1 MSNQHAHIQS
11 LDFSPYKFPSIH
23 NLVDDG
29 YDTLEK
35 IAALDDAVILKY
47 RGVGKAALIS
57 LKALAKKRGVE
68 WTGKTSGPRPFG
80 PVLKLDHNSGHMNLR
95 DWFAGQALASFGERA
110 CFADQTA
117 EKAYRYADAML
128 AERMKE
134 PRPQPKEPKLN
145 YVN

>member
-1 MSNQHAHIQS
+1 MNEQHAHIQS
-11 LDFSPYKFPSIH
+11 LDFGPHKYPSIH
-23 NLVDDG
+23 NLVDAG

-47 RGVGKAALIS
+47 RGVGKVALMR
-57 LKALAKKRGVE
+57 LKELAKKRGVE

-95 DWFAGQALASFGERA
+95 DWFAGQALASFGTDYFPMEA
-110 CFADQTA
+110 A

-134 PRPQPKEPKLN
+134 PRPQPEEPKLN

>member
-1 MSNQHAHIQS
+1 MSKQHAHIQS
-11 LDFSPYKFPSIH
+11 LDFRPHKFPSIH
-23 NLVDDG
+23 NLIDAG

-47 RGVGKAALIS
+47 RGVGKVALIR
-57 LKALAKKRGVE
+57 LKELAKKRGVK

-95 DWFAGQALASFGERA
+95 DWFAGQALASFDERVY
-110 CFADQTA
+110 FTEQVA

-128 AERMKE
+128 AERMRE
-134 PRPQPKEPKLN
+134 PRPQPEEPKLN